1 MRLIERLTDRRCF
14 TFPMYFVSLATVLFS
29 PANLNASLKQ
39 TYSLRVIKKR
49 KLKLVSQMAMVFHM
63 D

>member
-1 MRLIERLTDRRCF
+1 
-14 TFPMYFVSLATVLFS
+14 MYFVSLATVLFS

-39 TYSLRVIKKR
+39 AYSFCVIKKR
-49 KLKLVSQMAMVFHM
+49 KLKLVSQMARGFHM

>member
-1 MRLIERLTDRRCF
+1 
-14 TFPMYFVSLATVLFS
+14 MYFVSLATVLFS

-49 KLKLVSQMAMVFHM
+49 KLKLVSQMARVFHM